1 MKWLEELKEKTSKAD
16 KFPLSKTYDEIK
28 SEIDEVA
35 SFGQY
40 FHYFDYDYM
49 NDEIREKLRKEGLR
63 VTDVMQIGKTKVS
76 WEETEVH

>member
-1 MKWLEELKEKTSKAD
+1 MKWIEELLEKASKAE
-16 KFPLSKTYDEIK
+16 KFPFSKTYDEIK
-28 SEIDEVA
+28 SEIDEAA

-49 NDEIREKLRKEGLR
+49 NDEIRERLRRDGLS

-76 WEETEVH
+76 WAETEVH